1 VFAERLV
8 GGDHGVE
15 GGAEGRFVQGRVGK
29 GRRRKV
35 VIGLGLF
42 LG

>member
-1 VFAERLV
+1 VFAEGLV

-15 GGAEGRFVQGRVGK
+15 GGAEGGFVQGRGK